1 MGLACSVLPLAACCC
16 CSWAPGQ
23 HIGHKMFLFGFFGSD
38 ERWRAERSSLHFPL
52 AVREKREESDVN
64 LKIAYSLPKHGP
76 GDTATRDQAAVVLRV
91 CAVAG
96 HTGRTVQGAD
106 SCEARSLMISDETAV
121 SLYADDALIRAKECT
136 QVEFASYL
144 LHLGYLISSRPEQ
157 TFPHFLL
164 WLPSNK
170 VFVTGFCDFTFF

>member
-1 MGLACSVLPLAACCC
+1 M
-16 CSWAPGQ
+16 
-23 HIGHKMFLFGFFGSD
+23 
-38 ERWRAERSSLHFPL
+38 
-52 AVREKREESDVN
+52 
-64 LKIAYSLPKHGP
+64 
-76 GDTATRDQAAVVLRV
+76 LRV

-106 SCEARSLMISDETAV
+106 SCEARSLMISDETTV

-136 QVEFASYL
+136 QVAFASYNL